1 MDGRVAAGRGDDVTM
16 TFGGACGACWP
27 GWTMI
32 VVLGC
37 CPLAV
42 GVGVGE
48 LESAVLLAAGLAQ
61 AAANAQDTMI
71 RDDR

>member
-1 MDGRVAAGRGDDVTM
+1 MDGRVAAGRGDDDLRW
-16 TFGGACGACWP
+16 CLWC
-27 GWTMI
+27 
-32 VVLGC
+32 L
-37 CPLAV
+37 LARLDNDRCTRLLPVRV
-42 GVGVGE
+42 GVGVGK